1 MRGRYWGG
9 FDGNGATVMIGTILL
24 VILAIVLLGGLR
36 DWGPGPFYGTG
47 RYGGIG
53 LGTVFII
60 LLILVIMGRF

>member
-1 MRGRYWGG
+1 
-9 FDGNGATVMIGTILL
+9 MIGTILL
-24 VILAIVLLGGLR
+24 VILAVVLLGGLR

-53 LGTVFII
+53 LGTVFIV